1 MVTTDQRLHGNA
13 AKMESAMILL
23 ILASAFFVGI
33 HLFISGTSLRDSLV
47 TQIGEQ
53 GFRGL
58 FSLLSLVGMVW
69 MCWAYSRAPAIELW
83 GNAHAFR
90 PLALGLVLFAFLFIG
105 IGLTTPS
112 PTVVGGESQLD
123 EPEPA
128 RGILRITRHP
138 FLWGVALW
146 AFTHLIL
153 NGDAASLVLF
163 GALLLLA
170 LIGPGSIDAKRQR
183 AFGGKWGRFAAVTS
197 NVPFAA
203 IIEGRNVL
211 RLDELGAWRIGV
223 GIALYVI
230 VLFSHRWLFGVS
242 PFPI

>member
-1 MVTTDQRLHGNA
+1 
-13 AKMESAMILL
+13 MISLV
-23 ILASAFFVGI
+23 LACAFFVGI
-33 HLFISGTSLRDSLV
+33 HVFISGTRLRDSLV
-47 TQIGEQ
+47 AQIGEQ

-69 MCWAYSRAPAIELW
+69 MCWAYGHAPTIELW
-83 GNAHAFR
+83 GKTNAFR
-90 PLALGLVLFAFLFIG
+90 PLALGLVLLAFLFVG

-112 PTVVGGESQLD
+112 PTAVGGESQLD
-123 EPEPA
+123 QAEPA

-153 NGDAASLVLF
+153 NGDAASFVLF
-163 GALLLLA
+163 GAVLA
-170 LIGPGSIDAKRQR
+170 LALVGPASIDAKRQR
-183 AFGGKWGRFAAVTS
+183 AFAGKWGRFAAVTS

-211 RLDELGAWRIGV
+211 RIDELGLWRVGV
-223 GIALYVI
+223 GLTLFV
-230 VLFSHRWLFGVS
+230 VLLFSHRWLFGVS

>member
-1 MVTTDQRLHGNA
+1 MISLVLA
-13 AKMESAMILL
+13 A
-23 ILASAFFVGI
+23 AFFVGI
-33 HLFISGTSLRDSLV
+33 HVFISGTRVRERLV
-47 TQIGEQ
+47 AQTGDQ

-58 FSLLSLVGMVW
+58 FSLLSLIGVVW
-69 MCWAYSRAPAIELW
+69 MGWAYSRAPSIDLW
-83 GNAHAFR
+83 GKAHAFR
-90 PLALGLVLFAFLFIG
+90 PLALGFALFAFLFVG

-112 PTVVGGESQLD
+112 PTAVGGESQLD
-123 EPEPA
+123 QPEPA

-153 NGDAASLVLF
+153 NGDAASFVLF

-170 LIGPGSIDAKRQR
+170 LVGPLSIDAKRQR

-211 RLDELGAWRIGV
+211 KIDELGVWRIGV
-223 GIALYVI
+223 GLALYVAL
-230 VLFSHRWLFGVS
+230 LFSHRWLFGAS

>member
-1 MVTTDQRLHGNA
+1 
-13 AKMESAMILL
+13 MESEMISL

-33 HLFISGTSLRDSLV
+33 HLFISGTRLRDSLV
-47 TQIGEQ
+47 AHIGEQ

-69 MCWAYSRAPAIELW
+69 MCWAYSRAPAIALW
-83 GNAHAFR
+83 GKAHAFR

-153 NGDAASLVLF
+153 NGDAASFVLF

-183 AFGGKWGRFAAVTS
+183 AFSGKWGRFAAVTS

-211 RLDELGAWRIGV
+211 RIDELGMWRVGV
-223 GIALYVI
+223 SLALYV
-230 VLFSHRWLFGVS
+230 LLLLSHHWLFGVS
-242 PFPI
+242 PFPV

>member
-1 MVTTDQRLHGNA
+1 MISLVLA
-13 AKMESAMILL
+13 A
-23 ILASAFFVGI
+23 AFFVGI
-33 HLFISGTSLRDSLV
+33 HVFISGTMLRDRLV
-47 TQIGEQ
+47 AQIGDQ
-53 GFRGL
+53 GFRAL

-69 MCWAYSRAPAIELW
+69 MGWAYSRAPSIDLW

-90 PLALGLVLFAFLFIG
+90 PLALGFVLLAFLLVG

-112 PTVVGGESQLD
+112 PTAVGGESQLD
-123 EPEPA
+123 QPEPA
-128 RGILRITRHP
+128 QGILRITRHP

-146 AFTHLIL
+146 AFTHLIV

-170 LIGPGSIDAKRQR
+170 LVGPWSIDAKRQR

-211 RLDELGAWRIGV
+211 KIDELGLWRIGV
-223 GIALYVI
+223 GLVLYVAL
-230 VLFSHRWLFGVS
+230 LFGHRWLFGVS

>member
-1 MVTTDQRLHGNA
+1 VIKDE
-13 AKMESAMILL
+13 ESAMISL

-33 HLFISGTSLRDSLV
+33 HVFVSGTRLRDRLV
-47 TQIGEQ
+47 AQLGEQ
-53 GFRGL
+53 GFRGV
-58 FSLLSLVGMVW
+58 FSALSLVGMVW
-69 MCWAYSRAPAIELW
+69 MGWAYSRAPSIELW
-83 GNAHAFR
+83 GKAHAFR
-90 PLALGLVLFAFLFIG
+90 PLALLLALLAFLFVG

-112 PTVVGGESQLD
+112 PTAVGGEAQLD
-123 EPEPA
+123 QPEPA
-128 RGILRITRHP
+128 RGILRVTRHP

-153 NGDAASLVLF
+153 NGDAASFVLF

-170 LIGPGSIDAKRQR
+170 LIGPRSIDAKRQR

-211 RLDELGAWRIGV
+211 RLDELGMWRIGV
-223 GIALYVI
+223 GFALYV
-230 VLFSHRWLFGVS
+230 VLLLSHRWLFGVS